1 MLVGIDVGG
10 TYTDAVLLHAGK
22 VIRQIKVASEHG
34 QILAS
39 ILTALDEILQGVET
53 QRIERVALSTTLVT
67 NAIVQGKLD
76 PVGLFIMPGPG
87 ADWQGRLA
95 SDPIV
100 LSGYVDH
107 RGRERQEIVVDEVK
121 QACKKL
127 AGAKLF
133 AVSGKFAVRNP
144 AQEQK
149 VAAILTAE
157 MQPLHIACGAGVSGS
172 LNFIRRTNSA
182 YYNAAVWPRF
192 SDFADAVSKAIAARG
207 IRAPILILKADGGT
221 LPLAKARELP
231 VESIFTGPAAS
242 VLGVMGLCS
251 PAKPAV
257 SLDIGGTTTDIA
269 LWKGGAPVMD
279 DKGAAIDS
287 YITAV
292 RTFRLQ
298 SIGLGGDSWLRR
310 AGDQLLIGPERKG
323 PAMALGGAEP
333 TVTDALIVAGLSDF
347 GDRGLAEAAIQR
359 LLFPGKSLQE
369 TAQVIIDQAAEIVAA
384 AVREMLAIEAAAPV
398 YKVEDIVRPE
408 LLRPELLIGVG
419 GGAAGL
425 TPLIAEKLKIPWQ
438 VPALAMVA
446 NALGAALARPTLH
459 ISLRADTAAGEY
471 TVPELGLRLP
481 LTDRRYS
488 IQQAGKQAALHL
500 QEMAAAAGI
509 TADEIEI
516 TFAEEF
522 NLVRGFST
530 VGKIVHVGAQIKPG
544 IIAGLVDTAETGGA
558 GA

>member
-10 TYTDAVLLHAGK
+10 TYTDAVLLDAGK
-22 VIRQIKVASEHG
+22 VIRQIKVASEQG
-34 QILAS
+34 QVLESILA
-39 ILTALDEILQGVET
+39 ALDEILQGVET

-76 PVGLFIMPGPG
+76 PVGLFFMPGPG

-95 SDPIV
+95 AEPVV
-100 LSGYVDH
+100 LSGYIDH
-107 RGRERQEIVVDEVK
+107 RGRERQEVDRSEVK
-121 QACKKL
+121 QAYRKMTDI
-127 AGAKLF
+127 KLF
-133 AVSGKFAVRNP
+133 AVSGKFSVRNP

-149 VAAILTAE
+149 VAAILSAE
-157 MQPLHIACGAGVSGS
+157 KQPLHIAYGAKVSGS

-192 SDFADAVSKAIAARG
+192 RDFADAVSEAMAARG
-207 IRAPILILKADGGT
+207 IGAPILILKADGGT
-221 LPLAKARELP
+221 LPLARARELP

-242 VLGVMGLCS
+242 ALGVLGLCP

-257 SLDIGGTTTDIA
+257 SMDIGGTTTDIA
-269 LWKGGAPVMD
+269 LWKDGAPIMD
-279 DKGAAIDS
+279 AKGAAIEGCL
-287 YITAV
+287 TAV

-310 AGDQLLIGPERKG
+310 DGDQFLIGPERKG
-323 PAMALGGAEP
+323 PAVALGGAEP
-333 TVTDALIVAGLSDF
+333 TVTDALIVAGLSDY
-347 GDRGLAEAAIQR
+347 GNRGLAEAAIQR
-359 LLFPGKSLQE
+359 LVFPGKSLQE
-369 TAQVIIDQAAEIVAA
+369 TAQVIIDQAAEFVAA
-384 AVREMLAIEAAAPV
+384 AVREMLVIEAATPV

-425 TPLIAEKLKIPWQ
+425 TPLIAKKLGLAWQ
-438 VPALAMVA
+438 VPPLAMVA

-459 ISLRADTAAGEY
+459 ISLRADTVAGEY
-471 TVPELGLRLP
+471 TVPELGLRVP

-500 QEMAAAAGI
+500 QEMAVAAGI
-509 TADEIEI
+509 TADEIET

-530 VGKIVHVGAQIKPG
+530 VGKIIHVGVQIKPG
-544 IIAGLVDTAETGGA
+544 IIASLTDTEAGGA

>member
-10 TYTDAVLLHAGK
+10 TYTDAVLLDAGK

-34 QILAS
+34 QVLAS

-95 SDPIV
+95 ADPV
-100 LSGYVDH
+100 ALSGYVDH

-127 AGAKLF
+127 AGVKLF

-149 VAAILTAE
+149 VAGVLAAA
-157 MQPLHIACGAGVSGS
+157 MQPLHIACGAAVSGN

-182 YYNAAVWPRF
+182 YYNAAVWQRF
-192 SDFADAVSKAIAARG
+192 QDFADAAAAALAERG
-207 IRAPILILKADGGT
+207 VQAPILILKADGGT

-242 VLGVMGLCS
+242 VLGVMGLCP

-269 LWKGGAPVMD
+269 LWKGGAPLMD
-279 DKGAAIDS
+279 AKGAAIDG
-287 YITAV
+287 YLTAV

-310 AGDQLLIGPERKG
+310 EAGKLLIGPERKG
-323 PAMALGGAEP
+323 SAMALGGAEP
-333 TVTDALIVAGLSDF
+333 TVTDALIVAGLCDF
-347 GDRGLAEAAIQR
+347 GDLALAEAAMQR
-359 LLFPGKSLQE
+359 VLFPGKSSLE
-369 TAQVIIDQAAEIVAA
+369 TARAIVDQAAEVVAT
-384 AVREMLAIEAAAPV
+384 AVREMLAIEAATPV

-425 TPLIAEKLKIPWQ
+425 TPLIAEKLKLAWQ
-438 VPALAMVA
+438 VPPLAMVA

-509 TADEIEI
+509 TADEIET

-530 VGKIVHVGAQIKPG
+530 VGKIVHVGVQIKPG
-544 IIAGLVDTAETGGA
+544 IIAGLVDAAATGGA

>member
-1 MLVGIDVGG
+1 V
-10 TYTDAVLLHAGK
+10 
-22 VIRQIKVASEHG
+22 
-34 QILAS
+34 LAS
-39 ILTALDEILQGVET
+39 ILTALDEILQGVEA

-76 PVGLFIMPGPG
+76 PVGLFVMPGPG

-95 SDPIV
+95 AEPVV
-100 LSGYVDH
+100 LAGYVDH
-107 RGRERQEIVVDEVK
+107 RGRERQEVDRNEVK
-121 QACKKL
+121 QACRQL
-127 AGAKLF
+127 ANTKLF
-133 AVSGKFAVRNP
+133 AVSGKFSVRNP
-144 AQEQK
+144 VQEQK
-149 VAAILTAE
+149 VAAILSAE
-157 MQPLHIACGAGVSGS
+157 KQPLHIACGARVAGS

-192 SDFADAVSKAIAARG
+192 SDFADAVSAAMAARG
-207 IRAPILILKADGGT
+207 IGAPILILKADGGT

-242 VLGVMGLCS
+242 ALGVLGLCP

-269 LWKGGAPVMD
+269 LWKSGAPLMD
-279 DKGAAIDS
+279 SKGAAIDG
-287 YITAV
+287 YLTAV

-298 SIGLGGDSWLRR
+298 SIGLGGDSWVRR
-310 AGDQLLIGPERKG
+310 DGDELLIGPERKG
-323 PAMALGGAEP
+323 SAMALGGPEP

-347 GDRGLAEAAIQR
+347 GDRRLAEAAMQR

-369 TAQVIIDQAAEIVAA
+369 TALAIMDQATEIVAA
-384 AVREMLAIEAAAPV
+384 AVREMLAVEAAAPV
-398 YKVEDIVRPE
+398 YKVEDIIRPE

-425 TPLIAEKLKIPWQ
+425 TPLIAEKLKLAWQ
-438 VPALAMVA
+438 VPPLAMVA

-481 LTDRRYS
+481 LNDRRYS
-488 IQQAGKQAALHL
+488 IQQASKQAAQHL
-500 QEMAAAAGI
+500 QEMAASAGV
-509 TADEIEI
+509 TADEIET

-530 VGKIVHVGAQIKPG
+530 VGKIVHVGVQIKPG
-544 IIAGLVDTAETGGA
+544 IIAGLTDAAAAGGA
-558 GA
+558 GV

>member
-10 TYTDAVLLHAGK
+10 TYTDAVLLDDGK

-34 QILAS
+34 QVLAS
-39 ILTALDEILQGVET
+39 ILTALDEILQGDET

-95 SDPIV
+95 AEPV
-100 LSGYVDH
+100 MLSGYVDH

-121 QACKKL
+121 QAGKKL
-127 AGAKLF
+127 AGVKLF

-149 VAAILTAE
+149 VAGVLAAA
-157 MQPLHIACGAGVSGS
+157 MQPLHIACGAMVSGN

-182 YYNAAVWPRF
+182 YYNAAVWQRF
-192 SDFADAVSKAIAARG
+192 QDFADAAAAALAERG
-207 IRAPILILKADGGT
+207 AAAPILILKADGGT
-221 LPLAKARELP
+221 LPLATARELP

-242 VLGVMGLCS
+242 VLGVMGLCP

-257 SLDIGGTTTDIA
+257 SIDIGGTTTDIA
-269 LWKGGAPVMD
+269 LWKGGAPLMD
-279 DKGAAIDS
+279 AKGAAIDG
-287 YITAV
+287 YLTAV

-310 AGDQLLIGPERKG
+310 EAGKLLIGPERKG
-323 PAMALGGAEP
+323 PAMALGGTEP

-347 GDRGLAEAAIQR
+347 GDRALAEAAMQR
-359 LLFPGKSLQE
+359 LLFPGKSSLE
-369 TAQVIIDQAAEIVAA
+369 TARAIVEQAAEIVAA
-384 AVREMLAIEAAAPV
+384 AVREMLAVEAATPV

-425 TPLIAEKLKIPWQ
+425 TPLIAEKLKLAWQ
-438 VPALAMVA
+438 VPPLAMVA

-509 TADEIEI
+509 TANEIET

-530 VGKIVHVGAQIKPG
+530 VGKIVHVGAQNKPG
-544 IIAGLVDTAETGGA
+544 IIASLVDATAPGGA

>member
-53 QRIERVALSTTLVT
+53 HRIERVALSTTLVT

-149 VAAILTAE
+149 VAGVLDAA
-157 MQPLHIACGAGVSGS
+157 MQPLHVACGAAVSGN

-182 YYNAAVWPRF
+182 YYNAAVWQRF
-192 SDFADAVSKAIAARG
+192 QDFADAAAAALAERG
-207 IRAPILILKADGGT
+207 AAAPILILKADGGT
-221 LPLAKARELP
+221 LPLATARELP

-242 VLGVMGLCS
+242 ALGVMGLCP

-269 LWKGGAPVMD
+269 LWKGGAPLMD
-279 DKGAAIDS
+279 AKGAAIDG
-287 YITAV
+287 YLTAV

-310 AGDQLLIGPERKG
+310 EAGKLLIGPERKG

-333 TVTDALIVAGLSDF
+333 TVTDALIVAGLCDF
-347 GDRGLAEAAIQR
+347 GDRKLAEAAMQR
-359 LLFPGKSLQE
+359 LLFPGKSSQE
-369 TAQVIIDQAAEIVAA
+369 TARAIVDQAAEIVAA
-384 AVREMLAIEAAAPV
+384 AVRAMLAIEAATPV

-408 LLRPELLIGVG
+408 LLRPGLLIGVG

-425 TPLIAEKLKIPWQ
+425 TPLIAEKLNIPWQ

-459 ISLRADTAAGEY
+459 ISLRADTAGGEY

-509 TADEIEI
+509 TADEIET

-544 IIAGLVDTAETGGA
+544 IIAGLVDTAATGGA

>member
-10 TYTDAVLLHAGK
+10 TYTDAVLLDAGK

-34 QILAS
+34 QILAR

-53 QRIERVALSTTLVT
+53 HRIERVALSTTLVT

-149 VAAILTAE
+149 VAGVLDAA
-157 MQPLHIACGAGVSGS
+157 MQPLHVACGAAVSGN

-182 YYNAAVWPRF
+182 YYNAAVWQRF
-192 SDFADAVSKAIAARG
+192 QDFADAAAAALAERG
-207 IRAPILILKADGGT
+207 AAAPILILKADGGT
-221 LPLAKARELP
+221 LPLATARELP

-242 VLGVMGLCS
+242 ALGVMGLCP

-269 LWKGGAPVMD
+269 LWKGGAPLMD
-279 DKGAAIDS
+279 AKGAAIDG
-287 YITAV
+287 YLTAV

-310 AGDQLLIGPERKG
+310 EAGKLLIGPERKG
-323 PAMALGGAEP
+323 PAMALGGPEP

-347 GDRGLAEAAIQR
+347 GDRALAEAAMQR
-359 LLFPGKSLQE
+359 LLFPGKSSLE
-369 TAQVIIDQAAEIVAA
+369 TARAIVDQAAEIVAS
-384 AVREMLAIEAAAPV
+384 AVREMLAVEAATPV

-509 TADEIEI
+509 TADEIET

-544 IIAGLVDTAETGGA
+544 IIAGLVDTAATGGA

>member
-10 TYTDAVLLHAGK
+10 TYTDAVLLDAGK

-34 QILAS
+34 QVLAS

-127 AGAKLF
+127 AGVKLF

-149 VAAILTAE
+149 VAGVLAAA
-157 MQPLHIACGAGVSGS
+157 MQPLHIACGAAVSGN

-182 YYNAAVWPRF
+182 YYNAAVWQRF
-192 SDFADAVSKAIAARG
+192 QDFADAAAAALAERG
-207 IRAPILILKADGGT
+207 AAAPILILKADGGT
-221 LPLAKARELP
+221 LPLATARELP

-242 VLGVMGLCS
+242 ALGVMGLCP

-269 LWKGGAPVMD
+269 LWKGGAPLMD
-279 DKGAAIDS
+279 AKGAAIDG
-287 YITAV
+287 YLTAV

-310 AGDQLLIGPERKG
+310 EAGKLLIGPERKG

-333 TVTDALIVAGLSDF
+333 TVTDALIVAGLCDF
-347 GDRGLAEAAIQR
+347 GDRKLAEAAMQR
-359 LLFPGKSLQE
+359 LLFPGKSSLE
-369 TAQVIIDQAAEIVAA
+369 TARAIVDQAAEIVAA
-384 AVREMLAIEAAAPV
+384 AVREMLAVEAATPV

-509 TADEIEI
+509 TADEIET

>member
-53 QRIERVALSTTLVT
+53 HRIERVALSTTLVT

-95 SDPIV
+95 ADPVV

-149 VAAILTAE
+149 VAGVLDAA
-157 MQPLHIACGAGVSGS
+157 MQPLHVACGAAVSGN

-182 YYNAAVWPRF
+182 YYNAAVWQRF
-192 SDFADAVSKAIAARG
+192 QDFADAAAAALAERG
-207 IRAPILILKADGGT
+207 AAAPILILKADGGT
-221 LPLAKARELP
+221 LPLATARELP

-242 VLGVMGLCS
+242 ALGVMGLCP

-269 LWKGGAPVMD
+269 LWKGGAPLMD
-279 DKGAAIDS
+279 AKGAAIDG
-287 YITAV
+287 YLTAV

-310 AGDQLLIGPERKG
+310 EAGKLLIGPERKG

-333 TVTDALIVAGLSDF
+333 TVTDALIVAGLCDF
-347 GDRGLAEAAIQR
+347 GDRKLAEAAMQR
-359 LLFPGKSLQE
+359 LLFPGKSSQE
-369 TAQVIIDQAAEIVAA
+369 TARAIVDQAAEIVAA
-384 AVREMLAIEAAAPV
+384 AVRAMLAIEAATPV

-408 LLRPELLIGVG
+408 LLRPGLLIGVG

-425 TPLIAEKLKIPWQ
+425 TPLIAEKLNIPWQ

-459 ISLRADTAAGEY
+459 ISLRADTAGGEY

-509 TADEIEI
+509 TADEIET

-544 IIAGLVDTAETGGA
+544 IIAGLVDTAATGGA

>member
-10 TYTDAVLLHAGK
+10 TYTDAVLLDAGK

-34 QILAS
+34 QVLAS

-95 SDPIV
+95 ADPVV

-107 RGRERQEIVVDEVK
+107 RGRERQEIVVAEVK
-121 QACKKL
+121 QAGQKL
-127 AGAKLF
+127 AGVKLF

-149 VAAILTAE
+149 VAGVLAAA
-157 MQPLHIACGAGVSGS
+157 MQPLHIACGATVSGN

-182 YYNAAVWPRF
+182 YYNAAVWQRF
-192 SDFADAVSKAIAARG
+192 QDFADAAAAALAERG
-207 IRAPILILKADGGT
+207 AAAPILILKADGGT
-221 LPLAKARELP
+221 LPLATARELP

-242 VLGVMGLCS
+242 ALGVMGLCP

-269 LWKGGAPVMD
+269 LWKGGAPLMD
-279 DKGAAIDS
+279 AKGAAIDG
-287 YITAV
+287 YLTAV

-310 AGDQLLIGPERKG
+310 EAGKLLIGPERKG

-333 TVTDALIVAGLSDF
+333 TVTDALIVAGLCDF
-347 GDRGLAEAAIQR
+347 GDRKLAEAAMQR
-359 LLFPGKSLQE
+359 LLFPGKSSQE
-369 TAQVIIDQAAEIVAA
+369 TARAIVDQAAEIVAA
-384 AVREMLAIEAAAPV
+384 AVRAMLAIEAATPV

-425 TPLIAEKLKIPWQ
+425 TPLIAEKLNIPWQ

-459 ISLRADTAAGEY
+459 ISLRADTAGGEY

-500 QEMAAAAGI
+500 QEMAAAAEI

>member
-10 TYTDAVLLHAGK
+10 TYTDAVLLDGAK
-22 VIRQIKVASEHG
+22 VVRQIKVASEHG
-34 QILAS
+34 QVLTS
-39 ILTALDEILQGVET
+39 ILTALDEILQGVEA

-67 NAIVQGKLD
+67 NAIVQGKLAK
-76 PVGLFIMPGPG
+76 VGLFIIPGPG

-95 SDPIV
+95 AEPVV

-107 RGRERQEIVVDEVK
+107 RGRERQELDRGEVK
-121 QACKKL
+121 QACSRL
-127 AGAKLF
+127 TEAKLF
-133 AVSGKFAVRNP
+133 AVSGKFSVRNP
-144 AQEQK
+144 TQEQK

-157 MQPLHIACGAGVSGS
+157 MQPLHIACGAAVSGS

-182 YYNAAVWPRF
+182 YYNAAVWLRF

-279 DKGAAIDS
+279 AKGAAIDS

-310 AGDQLLIGPERKG
+310 DGDRLLIGPERKG
-323 PAMALGGAEP
+323 PAVALGGLEP
-333 TVTDALIVAGLSDF
+333 TVTDALIVAGLSDY

-359 LLFPGKSLQE
+359 LVFPGKSLQE
-369 TAQVIIDQAAEIVAA
+369 TAQVIIDQAAEIVAN
-384 AVREMLAIEAAAPV
+384 AVREMLAVEAAAPV

-425 TPLIAEKLKIPWQ
+425 TPLIAEKLELAWQ
-438 VPALAMVA
+438 VPPLAMVA

-471 TVPELGLRLP
+471 TVPELGLRMP

-500 QEMAAAAGI
+500 QQMAVAAGM
-509 TADEIEI
+509 TADEIET

-530 VGKIVHVGAQIKPG
+530 VGKIIHVGVQIKPG
-544 IIAGLVDTAETGGA
+544 IIASLTYSAAGGA
-558 GA
+558 GT

>member
-10 TYTDAVLLHAGK
+10 TYTDAVLLDAGK

-34 QILAS
+34 QVLAS

-149 VAAILTAE
+149 VAGVLAAA
-157 MQPLHIACGAGVSGS
+157 MQPLHVACGAAVSGN

-182 YYNAAVWPRF
+182 YYNAAVWQRF
-192 SDFADAVSKAIAARG
+192 QDFADAAAAALAERG
-207 IRAPILILKADGGT
+207 VAAPILILKADGGT
-221 LPLAKARELP
+221 LPLATARELP

-242 VLGVMGLCS
+242 ALGVMGLCP

-269 LWKGGAPVMD
+269 LWKGGAPLMD
-279 DKGAAIDS
+279 AKGAAIDG
-287 YITAV
+287 YLTAV

-310 AGDQLLIGPERKG
+310 EAGKLLIGPERKG

-333 TVTDALIVAGLSDF
+333 TVTDALIVAGLCDF
-347 GDRGLAEAAIQR
+347 GDRKLAEAAMQR
-359 LLFPGKSLQE
+359 LLFPGKSSQE
-369 TAQVIIDQAAEIVAA
+369 TARAIVDQAAEIVAA
-384 AVREMLAIEAAAPV
+384 AVRAMLAIEAATPV

-425 TPLIAEKLKIPWQ
+425 TPLIAEKLNIPWQ

-459 ISLRADTAAGEY
+459 ISLRADTAGGEY

-544 IIAGLVDTAETGGA
+544 IIASLVDTAETGGA

>member
-10 TYTDAVLLHAGK
+10 TYTDAVLLDDAK
-22 VIRQIKVASEHG
+22 VVRQIKVASEHG
-34 QILAS
+34 QVLAS
-39 ILTALDEILQGVET
+39 ILTALDEVLQGVET

-67 NAIVQGKLD
+67 NTIVQGKLD
-76 PVGLFIMPGPG
+76 PVGLFISPGPG
-87 ADWQGRLA
+87 ADWRGRLA
-95 SDPIV
+95 AEPVV

-107 RGRERQEIVVDEVK
+107 RGRERQELERGEVK
-121 QACKKL
+121 QACSRL
-127 AGAKLF
+127 TETKLF
-133 AVSGKFAVRNP
+133 AVSGKFSVRNP

-149 VAAILTAE
+149 VAAILAAE
-157 MQPLHIACGAGVSGS
+157 MQPLHIACGAKVSGS

-192 SDFADAVSKAIAARG
+192 SDFADAVSDAMAARG
-207 IRAPILILKADGGT
+207 IQAPILILKADGGT

-242 VLGVMGLCS
+242 VLGVMGLCP
-251 PAKPAV
+251 PAKSAV

-269 LWKGGAPVMD
+269 LWKSGAPVMD
-279 DKGAAIDS
+279 AKGAAIDS

-310 AGDQLLIGPERKG
+310 DGDRLLIGPERKG
-323 PAMALGGAEP
+323 PAVALGGLEP
-333 TVTDALIVAGLSDF
+333 TVTDALIVAGLSDY

-359 LLFPGKSLQE
+359 LVFPGKSLQE
-369 TAQVIIDQAAEIVAA
+369 TAQVIIDQAAEIVAN
-384 AVREMLAIEAAAPV
+384 AVREMLAVEAAAPV

-425 TPLIAEKLKIPWQ
+425 TPLIAEKLELAWQ
-438 VPALAMVA
+438 VPPLAMVA

-471 TVPELGLRLP
+471 TVPELGLRMP

-500 QEMAAAAGI
+500 QQMAVAAGM
-509 TADEIEI
+509 TADEIET

-530 VGKIVHVGAQIKPG
+530 VGKIIHVGVQIKPG
-544 IIAGLVDTAETGGA
+544 IIASLTYSAAGGA
-558 GA
+558 GT

>member
-53 QRIERVALSTTLVT
+53 HRIERVALSTTLVT

-149 VAAILTAE
+149 VAGVLDAA
-157 MQPLHIACGAGVSGS
+157 MQPLHVACGAAVSGN

-182 YYNAAVWPRF
+182 YYNAAVWQRF
-192 SDFADAVSKAIAARG
+192 QDFADAAAAALAERG
-207 IRAPILILKADGGT
+207 AAAPILILKADGGT
-221 LPLAKARELP
+221 LPLATARELP

-242 VLGVMGLCS
+242 VLGVMGLCP

-269 LWKGGAPVMD
+269 LWKGGAPLMD
-279 DKGAAIDS
+279 AKGAAIDG
-287 YITAV
+287 YLTAV

-310 AGDQLLIGPERKG
+310 EVGNLLIGPERKG
-323 PAMALGGAEP
+323 PAMALGGPEP

-347 GDRGLAEAAIQR
+347 GDRKLAEAAMQR
-359 LLFPGKSLQE
+359 LLFPGKSSQE
-369 TAQVIIDQAAEIVAA
+369 TARAIVDQAAEIVAA
-384 AVREMLAIEAAAPV
+384 AVRAMLAIEAATPV

-425 TPLIAEKLKIPWQ
+425 TPLIAEKLNIPWQ

-459 ISLRADTAAGEY
+459 ISLRADTAGGEY

-544 IIAGLVDTAETGGA
+544 IIAGLVDTAATGGA

>member
-10 TYTDAVLLHAGK
+10 TYTDAVLLEDST
-22 VIRQIKVASEHG
+22 VIRQVKVASEHG
-34 QILAS
+34 QVLAS
-39 ILTALDEILQGVET
+39 ILTALDEILQGVEAK
-53 QRIERVALSTTLVT
+53 RIERVALSTTLVT
-67 NAIVQGKLD
+67 NAIVQGKLA
-76 PVGLFIMPGPG
+76 PVGLFVMPGPG

-95 SDPIV
+95 AEPV
-100 LSGYVDH
+100 MLSGYVDH
-107 RGRERQEIVVDEVK
+107 RGRERQEVDRNEVK
-121 QACKKL
+121 QACRQL
-127 AGAKLF
+127 ADTKLF
-133 AVSGKFAVRNP
+133 AVSGKFSVRNP

-157 MQPLHIACGAGVSGS
+157 KQPWHIACGAMVSGS

-192 SDFADAVSKAIAARG
+192 RDFADAVSEAMAARG
-207 IRAPILILKADGGT
+207 IGAPILILKADGGT

-242 VLGVMGLCS
+242 ALGVLGLCP

-269 LWKGGAPVMD
+269 LWKSGAPVMD
-279 DKGAAIDS
+279 SKGAAIDG
-287 YITAV
+287 YLTAV

-298 SIGLGGDSWLRR
+298 SIGLGGDSWVRR
-310 AGDQLLIGPERKG
+310 DGDELLIGQERKG
-323 PAMALGGAEP
+323 SAMALGGPEP

-347 GDRGLAEAAIQR
+347 GDRGLAEAAMQR

-369 TAQVIIDQAAEIVAA
+369 TALAIMDQAAEFVAA
-384 AVREMLAIEAAAPV
+384 AVREMLAVEAAAPV
-398 YKVEDIVRPE
+398 YKVEDIIRPE

-425 TPLIAEKLKIPWQ
+425 TPLIAEKLKLAWQ
-438 VPALAMVA
+438 VPPLAMVA

-481 LTDRRYS
+481 LNDRRYS
-488 IQQAGKQAALHL
+488 IQQASKQAAQHL
-500 QEMAAAAGI
+500 QEMAASAGV
-509 TADEIEI
+509 TADEIET

-530 VGKIVHVGAQIKPG
+530 VGKIVHVGVQIKPG
-544 IIAGLVDTAETGGA
+544 IIAGLTDAAAAGGA
-558 GA
+558 GE

>member
-10 TYTDAVLLHAGK
+10 TYTDAVLLDGAK
-22 VIRQIKVASEHG
+22 VVRQIKVASEHG
-34 QILAS
+34 QVLTS
-39 ILTALDEILQGVET
+39 ILTALDEILQGVEA

-67 NAIVQGKLD
+67 NAIVQGKLAK
-76 PVGLFIMPGPG
+76 VGLFIIPGPG

-95 SDPIV
+95 AEPVV

-107 RGRERQEIVVDEVK
+107 RGRERQELDRGEVK
-121 QACKKL
+121 QACSRL
-127 AGAKLF
+127 TEAKLF
-133 AVSGKFAVRNP
+133 AVSGKFSVRNP
-144 AQEQK
+144 TQEQK

-157 MQPLHIACGAGVSGS
+157 MQPLHIACGAAVSGS

-182 YYNAAVWPRF
+182 YYNAAVWLRF

-242 VLGVMGLCS
+242 VLGVMGLCP

-279 DKGAAIDS
+279 AKGAAIDS

-310 AGDQLLIGPERKG
+310 DGDRLLIGPERKG
-323 PAMALGGAEP
+323 PAVALGGLEP
-333 TVTDALIVAGLSDF
+333 TVTDALIVAGLSDY

-359 LLFPGKSLQE
+359 LVFPGKSLQE
-369 TAQVIIDQAAEIVAA
+369 TAQVIIDQAAEIVAN
-384 AVREMLAIEAAAPV
+384 AVREMLAVEAAAPV

-425 TPLIAEKLKIPWQ
+425 TPLIAEKLELAWQ
-438 VPALAMVA
+438 VPPLAMVA

-471 TVPELGLRLP
+471 TVPELGLRMP

-500 QEMAAAAGI
+500 QQMAVAAGM
-509 TADEIEI
+509 TADEIET

-530 VGKIVHVGAQIKPG
+530 VGKIIHVGVQIKPG
-544 IIAGLVDTAETGGA
+544 IIASLTYSAAGGA
-558 GA
+558 GT

>member
-53 QRIERVALSTTLVT
+53 HRIERVALSTTLVT

-149 VAAILTAE
+149 VAGVLDAA
-157 MQPLHIACGAGVSGS
+157 MQPLHVACGAAVSGN

-182 YYNAAVWPRF
+182 YYNAAVWQRF
-192 SDFADAVSKAIAARG
+192 QDFADAAAAALAERG
-207 IRAPILILKADGGT
+207 AAAPILILKADGGT
-221 LPLAKARELP
+221 LPLATARELP

-242 VLGVMGLCS
+242 ALGVMGLCP

-269 LWKGGAPVMD
+269 LWKGGAPLMD
-279 DKGAAIDS
+279 AKGAAIDG
-287 YITAV
+287 YLTAV

-310 AGDQLLIGPERKG
+310 EAGKLLIGPERKG

-333 TVTDALIVAGLSDF
+333 TVTDALIVAGLCDF
-347 GDRGLAEAAIQR
+347 GDRKLAEAAMQR
-359 LLFPGKSLQE
+359 LLFPGKSSQE
-369 TAQVIIDQAAEIVAA
+369 TARAIVDQAAEIVAA
-384 AVREMLAIEAAAPV
+384 AVRAMLAIEAATPV

-425 TPLIAEKLKIPWQ
+425 TPLIAEKLNIPWQ

-459 ISLRADTAAGEY
+459 ISLRADTAGGEY

-509 TADEIEI
+509 TADEIET

-544 IIAGLVDTAETGGA
+544 IIAGLVDTAATGGA

>member
-10 TYTDAVLLHAGK
+10 TYTDAVLLDAGK

-34 QILAS
+34 QVLAS

-149 VAAILTAE
+149 VAGVLAAA
-157 MQPLHIACGAGVSGS
+157 MQPLHVACGAAVSGN

-182 YYNAAVWPRF
+182 YYNAAVWQRF
-192 SDFADAVSKAIAARG
+192 QDFADAAAAALAERG
-207 IRAPILILKADGGT
+207 AAAPILILKADGGT
-221 LPLAKARELP
+221 LPLATARELP

-242 VLGVMGLCS
+242 ALGVMGLCP

-269 LWKGGAPVMD
+269 LWKGGAPLMD
-279 DKGAAIDS
+279 AKGAAIDG
-287 YITAV
+287 YLTAV

-310 AGDQLLIGPERKG
+310 EAGKLLIGPERKG

-333 TVTDALIVAGLSDF
+333 TVTDALIVAGLCDF
-347 GDRGLAEAAIQR
+347 GDRKLAEAAMQR
-359 LLFPGKSLQE
+359 LLFPGKSSLE
-369 TAQVIIDQAAEIVAA
+369 TARAIVDQAAEIVAA
-384 AVREMLAIEAAAPV
+384 AVRAMLAIEAATPV

-425 TPLIAEKLKIPWQ
+425 TPLIAEKLNIPWQ

-459 ISLRADTAAGEY
+459 ISLRADTAGGEY

-509 TADEIEI
+509 TADEIET

-544 IIAGLVDTAETGGA
+544 IIAGLVDTAATGGA

>member
-10 TYTDAVLLHAGK
+10 TYTDAVLLDGAK
-22 VIRQIKVASEHG
+22 VVRQIKVASEHG
-34 QILAS
+34 QVLTS
-39 ILTALDEILQGVET
+39 ILTALDEILQGVEA

-67 NAIVQGKLD
+67 NAIVQGKLAK
-76 PVGLFIMPGPG
+76 VGLFIIPGPG

-95 SDPIV
+95 AEPVV

-107 RGRERQEIVVDEVK
+107 RGRERQELDRGEVK
-121 QACKKL
+121 QTCSRL
-127 AGAKLF
+127 TEAKLF
-133 AVSGKFAVRNP
+133 AVSGKFSVRNP
-144 AQEQK
+144 TQEQK

-157 MQPLHIACGAGVSGS
+157 MQPLHIACGAAVSGS

-182 YYNAAVWPRF
+182 YYNAAVWPCF
-192 SDFADAVSKAIAARG
+192 SDFADAVSEAMAARG
-207 IRAPILILKADGGT
+207 VRAPILILKADGGT

-242 VLGVMGLCS
+242 VLGVMGLCP

-279 DKGAAIDS
+279 AKGAAIDS

-384 AVREMLAIEAAAPV
+384 AVRELLAVEAAAPV

-425 TPLIAEKLKIPWQ
+425 TPLIAKKLEMAWQ
-438 VPALAMVA
+438 VPPLAMVA

-471 TVPELGLRLP
+471 TVPELGLRAP

-500 QEMAAAAGI
+500 REMAASAGI
-509 TADEIEI
+509 TADEIET

-530 VGKIVHVGAQIKPG
+530 VGKIIHVGVQIKPG
-544 IIAGLVDTAETGGA
+544 IIASLTDSAAGGA
-558 GA
+558 GT

>member
-53 QRIERVALSTTLVT
+53 HRIERVALSTTLVT

-149 VAAILTAE
+149 VAGVLDAA
-157 MQPLHIACGAGVSGS
+157 MQPLHVACGAAVSGN

-182 YYNAAVWPRF
+182 YYNAAVWQRF
-192 SDFADAVSKAIAARG
+192 QDFADAAAAALAERG
-207 IRAPILILKADGGT
+207 AAAPILILKADGGT
-221 LPLAKARELP
+221 LPLATARELP

-242 VLGVMGLCS
+242 ALGVMGLCP

-269 LWKGGAPVMD
+269 LWKGGAPLMD
-279 DKGAAIDS
+279 AKGAAIDG
-287 YITAV
+287 YLTAV

-310 AGDQLLIGPERKG
+310 EAGKLLIGPERKG

-333 TVTDALIVAGLSDF
+333 TVTDALIVAGLCDF
-347 GDRGLAEAAIQR
+347 GDRKLAEAAMQR
-359 LLFPGKSLQE
+359 LLFPGKSSQE
-369 TAQVIIDQAAEIVAA
+369 TARAIVDQAAEIVAA
-384 AVREMLAIEAAAPV
+384 AVRAMLAIEAATPV

-425 TPLIAEKLKIPWQ
+425 TPLIAEKLNIPWQ

-459 ISLRADTAAGEY
+459 ISLRADTAGGEY

-544 IIAGLVDTAETGGA
+544 IIAGLVDTAATGGA